1 MPKSNTGTAT
11 ANEELPTTYFSQSK
25 KEEIKISE
33 MNHHHL
39 LSTLLKVAKE
49 VEYPNPLMEKALKLE
64 LTNRLEQCPEW
75 VHIFKFN

>member
-1 MPKSNTGTAT
+1 MPKSAQTTE
-11 ANEELPTTYFSQSK
+11 EELPTTYFSQSK

-49 VEYPNPLMEKALKLE
+49 TEYYNPLMEKALRIE
-64 LTNRLEQCPEW
+64 VGTRLANCPEPT
-75 VHIFKFN
+75 VE